1 MALSKIYEELGKLLN
16 QTLESGQIK
25 FVKVDNPLTEELLKE
40 ANSNADQNKPK
51 EKKQSKKSTGPSI
64 YKSFQIDAK
73 LEASLKILGCNINS
87 TDEEIKKAYKEK
99 IKYFHPDNYDNNE
112 IVKNIATKKTAQ
124 ILEAYEYILSKK
136 NNFLK

>member
-16 QTLESGQIK
+16 QTLERGQIK
-25 FVKVDNPLTEELLKE
+25 FVKVDNPLTEEVLKE

-51 EKKQSKKSTGPSI
+51 EKKQSKKSTGPAI
-64 YKSFQIDAK
+64 YKSFRIDAK
-73 LEASLKILGCNINS
+73 LETSLRILSCNINS

-136 NNFLK
+136 K

>member
-25 FVKVDNPLTEELLKE
+25 FVKVDNPLTE
-40 ANSNADQNKPK
+40 ANSNADHNKSK

-136 NNFLK
+136 NNFFK